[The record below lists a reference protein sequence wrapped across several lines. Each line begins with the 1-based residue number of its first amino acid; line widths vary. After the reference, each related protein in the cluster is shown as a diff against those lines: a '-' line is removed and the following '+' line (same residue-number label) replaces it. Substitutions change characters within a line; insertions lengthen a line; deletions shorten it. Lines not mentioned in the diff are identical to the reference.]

1 MQATIEQ
8 WGAYIK
14 SETLAD
20 ELRAGEPQ
28 GTTDE
33 DEIDGAKVRLG
44 VVKREA

>member
-1 MQATIEQ
+1 MKVALEQ
-8 WGAYIK
+8 WADYIK

-20 ELRAGEPQ
+20 ELREGEPA

-33 DEIDGAKVRLG
+33 DEIDGMKVKLG